1 MIYLYAITDRPELP
15 APGGP
20 GLEGLGGHAH
30 CPYALPHH
38 EIAAVVCSLATARG
52 RDGPVETTRAV
63 GPARG
68 VRALDGGA
76 NGPVER
82 DRAVGPAR
90 DLRALDGGANGP
102 VGEDRGATGL
112 QATQDNL
119 WKHEAVVEALL
130 ADRAVLPVRF
140 GTLLADEAAAQASLA
155 QHYAAFVANLGR
167 VRGRVELSVR
177 VLWDDVEGGAGT
189 ADRSKHTV
197 YRGAGM
203 DGRSYLLARLEEE
216 RQTRVRRQRGQVLA
230 AELHTSLAALA
241 AESTCQVLITPR
253 MLLVAAYLVERE
265 RMTAFQRMV
274 NALKSTHPTLDLLC
288 TGPWPPYSFVT
299 AGAAEANEKER
310 EGACA

>member
-30 CPYALPHH
+30 CPYALPHR

-52 RDGPVETTRAV
+52 RDGPVERDRGANGPV
-63 GPARG
+63 GTAR
-68 VRALDGGA
+68 GA

-82 DRAVGPAR
+82 DR
-90 DLRALDGGANGP
+90 GATGP
-102 VGEDRGATGL
+102 VERDRGATGPVGTARGANGL
-112 QATQDNL
+112 QATQANL

-140 GTLLADEAAAQASLA
+140 GTLLADEAAALSSLA
-155 QHYAAFVANLGR
+155 QHYAGFVANLGR

-177 VLWDDVEGGAGT
+177 VLWDDVEGGAGS
-189 ADRSKHTV
+189 ADRRNHMA
-197 YRGAGM
+197 YAGAGM
-203 DGRSYLLARLEEE
+203 QGRSYLLARLEEE
-216 RQTRVRRQRGQVLA
+216 RQTRVWRQRGQVLA
-230 AELHTSLAALA
+230 AELHTSLAPLA
-241 AESTCQVLITPR
+241 AESTYQVLITPR

-265 RMTAFQRMV
+265 CMSAFQRTLK
-274 NALKSTHPTLDLLC
+274 ALKSTHPTLDLLC

-299 AGAAEANEKER
+299 AGAGQANEKER